1 MGREPEHHNL
11 SALFTESMFC
21 IFNDAGPFLFNEFEI
36 SGDSIYPDVKGLPFR
51 IFTERVCF
59 FDIDEIVFIFS
70 SLTLRS

>member
-11 SALFTESMFC
+11 SSLFTESMFC

-51 IFTERVCF
+51 TAFSMKELHVMS
-59 FDIDEIVFIFS
+59 IVGDVFAH
-70 SLTLRS
+70 